1 MATLSIRRLILKAL
15 ETGWLSLEIE
25 YQLKELLDFEKDIS
39 VEDLELLS
47 ELQQAV
53 EEGKVQREKI
63 KILRD
68 SQMSLKN
75 FQVA

>member
-1 MATLSIRRLILKAL
+1 MATLSIRWLVLKAL

-25 YQLKELLDFEKDIS
+25 YQLKELLDFEQDIS